1 MNCFVILEGELQFPV
16 LTLTIVFPPAVEQ
29 GFTPQALNR
38 TCLIISLMIV
48 LICIFLTITDD
59 THLFSCLL
67 AMSMSLEK
75 LLSPL
80 LIGHYLVL

>member
-1 MNCFVILEGELQFPV
+1 
-16 LTLTIVFPPAVEQ
+16 
-29 GFTPQALNR
+29 
-38 TCLIISLMIV
+38 MIV